1 MAIPFLN
8 HLDVK
13 GNISLN
19 DNKLQDFVVDHS
31 TQAAAGATAGKLI
44 YDAGSLKYYD
54 GANSQ
59 WQTLGTGTGSG
70 SVTSVAI
77 SGTDGIQVDSGS
89 PITTSGTITLGL
101 NAIPNNKLANST
113 VSYGG
118 VSLALGGS
126 DATPAFDLSDATN
139 YPTSSLSGC
148 LLYTSPSP
156 RDVEE
161 SRMPSS
167 A

>member
-31 TQAAAGATAGKLI
+31 TQAAAGTTAGKLI
-44 YDAGSLKYYD
+44 YDSGSLKFYD
-54 GANSQ
+54 GSQ

-77 SGTDGIQVDSGS
+77 SGTDGIDVDSGS

-101 NAIPNNKLANST
+101 
-113 VSYGG
+113 
-118 VSLALGGS
+118 
-126 DATPAFDLSDATN
+126 LSK
-139 YPTSSLSGC
+139 
-148 LLYTSPSP
+148 
-156 RDVEE
+156 
-161 SRMPSS
+161 
-167 A
+167 